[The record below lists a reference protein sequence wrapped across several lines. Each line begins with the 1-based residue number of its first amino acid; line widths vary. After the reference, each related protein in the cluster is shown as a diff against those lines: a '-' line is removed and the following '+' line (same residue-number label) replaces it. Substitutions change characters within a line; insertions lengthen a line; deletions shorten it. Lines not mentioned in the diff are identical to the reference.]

1 MTHLY
6 YCLSLNK
13 HLCPPVLDQSS
24 CRGCSEQELKLH
36 LFVARACRCLFFT
49 PFPVSSLHFVLLSWG
64 FPAYHF
70 LSYYFPWS
78 RVLPIS
84 LSHLSDTP
92 EGREQEGGRVK
103 GSLRSMLESLSIVRM
118 VTKALFVGSFYLDT

>member
-6 YCLSLNK
+6 CCLLLNK
-13 HLCPPVLDQSS
+13 HLCPPVLDKSS
-24 CRGCSEQELKLH
+24 CRAFWEQELKLH
-36 LFVARACRCLFFT
+36 LFVARACRCLFFLY
-49 PFPVSSLHFVLLSWG
+49 PFLCLHFVLLSWG

-70 LSYYFPWS
+70 LSCYFPWS

-84 LSHLSDTP
+84 LSHLPDTP

-103 GSLRSMLESLSIVRM
+103 CSLRSTLESLSIVRM
-118 VTKALFVGSFYLDT
+118 VTNALFVGSFSLDT